1 MKSWKKRLNE
11 EFDKAAPALNDEVLN
26 APIVTA
32 RTVTTTRAT
41 QSARRKGGWF
51 ACGTAVALAAIFVT
65 LGVLGVFNVAPK
77 ADKFVFALDINPSVS
92 FVTDAD
98 GIVLGVQAQNADA
111 DVVISNQLLREQING
126 QPLSE
131 AIVAYTD
138 YAVQLGYLS
147 ANEKSAVRLST
158 SNETDDKLLQ
168 NVSSS
173 LSSYFKEHG
182 IFAAVVED
190 KVPTSDLCARFGV
203 GATSLSELSSTLET
217 VSAFFAER
225 NVSEATE
232 EEIKSLHDKFVDSD
246 EVLKYVV
253 MQLKESAR
261 KIWDFIEYAPTMLLA
276 IYACNLKITL
286 HEDNPKMF
294 ILVGADYWEIKEN
307 CDPSAFTD
315 DFAKL
320 MSEMDELIAE
330 YESKFGKLESYDF
343 FDTLYNKISDFVDS
357 LKVIVNQL
365 TELATSTID
374 DVQQFLEDNFDELS
388 CVGVDVSGL
397 EMLIAVPTTVE
408 EYGSQLRVSW
418 QQVAQDKLES
428 NKSVYEATR
437 DAISDADYD
446 AFIAGIE
453 KNYGSLENFWQKIK
467 KFQK

>member
-32 RTVTTTRAT
+32 RHVTTTRAT

-92 FVTDAD
+92 FVTDAE

-111 DVVISNQLLREQING
+111 DVVISNQQLMEQING

-147 ANEKSAVRLST
+147 ANDRSAVRLST
-158 SNETDDKLLQ
+158 SDETDDKLLQ

-173 LSSYFKEHG
+173 LASYFKKNG
-182 IFAAVVED
+182 IYAAVVED
-190 KVPTSDLCARFGV
+190 KVSTSDLCARLGI
-203 GATSLSELSSTLET
+203 GATSLFELSAMLET

-232 EEIKSLHDKFVDSD
+232 EEIKSLHDKLVDSD

-253 MQLKESAR
+253 TQLKESAR
-261 KIWDFIEYAPTMLLA
+261 KIGDFIEYAPAMLWD
-276 IYACNLKITL
+276 IYTCNLEITF

-294 ILVGADYWEIKEN
+294 ILAGANYWEIKEK
-307 CDPSAFTD
+307 CDSSAFTD
-315 DFAKL
+315 DFAEL

-343 FDTLYNKISDFVDS
+343 FDTLYNKISDFVAS
-357 LKVIVNQL
+357 LKEIVNQL

-374 DVQQFLEDNFDELS
+374 DVQQFLEVNFDELS

-397 EMLIAVPTTVE
+397 ETLIAVPTTVE
-408 EYGSQLRVSW
+408 EYVSQLHVSW
-418 QQVAQDKLES
+418 QQVAQDKLER
-428 NKSVYEATR
+428 NKSVYEAPR
-437 DAISDADYD
+437 DAISDVDYD
-446 AFIAGIE
+446 AFIAEIVS
-453 KNYGSLENFWQKIK
+453 NYGSLENFWQKN
-467 KFQK
+467 